1 MPSQRS
7 SFLSIVRPVA
17 ILLVAVAAATL
28 LYLNKPEPEQQLF
41 EPAPMLVDVLEV
53 YSEALRLEVQSQG
66 TVEPR
71 TETQLS
77 SEVRGKVIEVADNF
91 VAGGQVSQGD
101 VLMRIDDLEYRT
113 AVQKARASLASARTH
128 LAQERGRAEVALKE
142 WRSRSSNANRSGEAK
157 ALALRKPQIA
167 EAQANLEAAQ
177 AELAQAEENLR
188 RTAITAPYD
197 GMVTAR
203 SVDLGQHVQIGQA
216 LGVCFATDVAEV
228 RLPVPE
234 HKIGLL
240 DLGANSNTPIQLA
253 LTLNGATEYYP
264 ATLAR
269 VENVLDQRSRVLY
282 VVAEVIDPYGLSEAG
297 ESQSRRAAPLR
308 VGSFVEATIAGQQR
322 SGLIRIP
329 NNVVQTDGTV
339 WLIDEAG
346 TINPRAVNIINSD
359 RAFSYV
365 ADGIDDGDRIAMGY
379 IDNSVPG
386 SVATIASL
394 TRLPPLGDPLSES
407 TSIAKQ
413 NRPAIAPADAAEAE
427 DSPIDP
433 APVQDDLV
441 DDATRG
447 I

>member
-1 MPSQRS
+1 MPSQRHS
-7 SFLSIVRPVA
+7 LTSIVRPLA
-17 ILLVAVAAATL
+17 ILLLATAASAL
-28 LYLNKPEPEQQLF
+28 LYLNKPEPEQQLIK
-41 EPAPMLVDVLEV
+41 PSPMLVDVLEV
-53 YSEALRLEVQSQG
+53 YSETVRLEVQSQG

-71 TETQLS
+71 TETLLS
-77 SEVRGKVIEVADNF
+77 SEVRGKVIDVADNF
-91 VAGGQVSQGD
+91 VAGGRVSKGD

-128 LAQERGRAEVALKE
+128 LAQERGRAEVALQE
-142 WRSRSSNANRSGEAK
+142 WRSRSSNANRSGEAR
-157 ALALRKPQIA
+157 ALALREPQIA
-167 EAQANLEAAQ
+167 EAKANLEAAE
-177 AELAQAEENLR
+177 AELAQAQENLR

-197 GMVTAR
+197 GMVTERA
-203 SVDLGQHVQIGQA
+203 VDLGQHVQIGQQ
-216 LGVCFATDVAEV
+216 LGMCFATDVAEV

-240 DLGANSNTPIQLA
+240 DLDAESATPIELA
-253 LTLNGATEYYP
+253 ITLNGTTERYQ

-269 VENVLDQRSRVLY
+269 IENVLDERSRVLY
-282 VVAEVIDPYGLSEAG
+282 VVAEVTDPYGLAATQNS
-297 ESQSRRAAPLR
+297 SRTTSPLR
-308 VGSFVEATIAGQQR
+308 IGSFVEATIAGQQR
-322 SGLIRIP
+322 SGLIRVP

-359 RAFSYV
+359 RQFSYV
-365 ADGIDDGDRIAMGY
+365 AAGIDEGDRIAMGY

-394 TRLPPLGDPLSES
+394 TRLPPLDDPLSEA

-413 NRPAIAPADAAEAE
+413 NRAAAVSPADAADADDAAIESA
-427 DSPIDP
+427 P
-433 APVQDDLV
+433 APSELIGDT
-441 DDATRG
+441 TRG